1 MRNLVSLV
9 FLLPMICCEVNS
21 SKKESKDGKNG
32 IVRSYY
38 DNAKKIIKAEVTMK
52 DGKRNGPAI
61 QYYRTGKKSIEMNY
75 VNGERDGLSTRYF
88 ENGTIG
94 QQTTFVKDKMHGIQK
109 RFREN
114 GKLLSEITFFNNQP
128 CKGLKEYFNDGT
140 LKTEK
145 DFPRIVIKP
154 IDRIFTDAIYL
165 LKLSLSE
172 KANEVEF
179 YVGSL
184 TDQKYLGDKAL
195 RAWSVDSKVE
205 ADLVFRLPPGTLMM
219 EKINI
224 IAKFKT
230 INGNY
235 YITEAPYN
243 LAIENRN

>member
-1 MRNLVSLV
+1 
-9 FLLPMICCEVNS
+9 MICCEVGTA
-21 SKKESKDGKNG
+21 KKETKDGKNG
-32 IVRSYY
+32 VVRSYF
-38 DNAKKIIKAEVTMK
+38 DEAKKMIKSEVTMK

-61 QYYRTGKKSIEMNY
+61 QYYRNGKKSIEMNY
-75 VNGERDGLSTRYF
+75 VKGERDGLSTRYF

-94 QQTTFVKDKMHGIQK
+94 QQTTFVKDKMHGVQK

-128 CKGLKEYFNDGT
+128 CKGLKEYFTDGT

-145 DFPRIVIKP
+145 DFPKIVIKP
-154 IDRIFTDAIYL
+154 IDRIFSDATYV

-172 KANEVEF
+172 KANEAEF
-179 YVGSL
+179 YTGTL
-184 TDQKYLGDKAL
+184 TDNKYLGDKVS
-195 RAWSVDSKVE
+195 RAWSLSDTKGE
-205 ADLVFRLPPGTLMM
+205 ADLIFSLPPGSLLM
-219 EKINI
+219 ERINI

-235 YITEAPYN
+235 YITELPYN

>member
-1 MRNLVSLV
+1 
-9 FLLPMICCEVNS
+9 MICCEVNS
-21 SKKESKDGKNG
+21 SKKESKDSKNG

-38 DNAKKIIKAEVTMK
+38 DETKKIIKAEVTMK

-94 QQTTFVKDKMHGIQK
+94 QQTTFVKDKMHGVQK

-145 DFPRIVIKP
+145 DFPKIVIRP
-154 IDRIFTDAIYL
+154 IDRIFSDATYV

-179 YVGSL
+179 YTGTL
-184 TDQKYLGDKAL
+184 TDKKYLGDKVS
-195 RAWSVDSKVE
+195 RAWSPSDTKGE
-205 ADLVFRLPPGTLMM
+205 ADLIFSLPPGSLLM
-219 EKINI
+219 EQINI
-224 IAKFKT
+224 IVKFKT

-235 YITEAPYN
+235 YITELPYN